1 MPPSRGVRGVAL
13 TGLMASARPTKGG
26 FGGRA
31 HLSRPRLCAR
41 NGRYAEDKRFFPDE
55 LGGVPPPPHSGV
67 TPPPSPRRYAED
79 KRFFPDELPRTLA
92 AVDTLWLGYSERD
105 KLGDVTW

>member
-55 LGGVPPPPHSGV
+55 L
-67 TPPPSPRRYAED
+67 
-79 KRFFPDELPRTLA
+79 PRTLA

>member
-1 MPPSRGVRGVAL
+1 MAL
-13 TGLMASARPTKGG
+13 TGLSAPV

-31 HLSRPRLCAR
+31 DLSRPLLCLR
-41 NGRYAEDKRFFPDE
+41 RYAEDKRFFPDE
-55 LGGVPPPPHSGV
+55 L
-67 TPPPSPRRYAED
+67 PRTLGFHWVLIPLPCPMCNGRYAED

>member
-1 MPPSRGVRGVAL
+1 M
-13 TGLMASARPTKGG
+13 
-26 FGGRA
+26 
-31 HLSRPRLCAR
+31 C
-41 NGRYAEDKRFFPDE
+41 NG
-55 LGGVPPPPHSGV
+55 
-67 TPPPSPRRYAED
+67 RYAED